1 MHFICCVFSCIFL
14 CVLFFLHKDA
24 LLPIFLHDATS
35 SYMFLSQSFYFYAH
49 LSIKIYSCI
58 MYCIFWNTKNT
69 VSKSLYRSI
78 QLSMPSMFLIT
89 DLLSDT
95 NGLKKP
101 SAEKRHNCDEC
112 DFTTVRP
119 SRLKLHKAFKHS
131 NGRLTSFLF
140 YYYYFLNYKFSLLFY
155 IGFKW
160 NLICILSSSYWK
172 WKFPLTRSV
181 LSELF
186 LC

>member
-1 MHFICCVFSCIFL
+1 
-14 CVLFFLHKDA
+14 
-24 LLPIFLHDATS
+24 
-35 SYMFLSQSFYFYAH
+35 MFLSPSFYFYAH
-49 LSIKIYSCI
+49 LSFKIYSCI

-89 DLLSDT
+89 DLLSGT
-95 NGLKKP
+95 NGLKKT

-119 SRLKLHKAFKHS
+119 SQLKLHKAFKHS

-181 LSELF
+181 LSEHF